1 MLLNHKSALG
11 YLLENPVLA
20 THITVPFIED
30 LHSLLIQDLGVGRNL
45 RSRSVGVTGTAYKPL
60 DNIYQI
66 REALERICHL
76 INQKTNAF
84 EKALLAVLF
93 ISYLQPF
100 EDGNKR
106 TARML
111 GNALLIHGGMCPLSY
126 RSVDSIDYKKAML
139 LFYEQNNLSA
149 FKRLFLEQVRFSVS
163 NYFQ

>member
-1 MLLNHKSALG
+1 LVLQP
-11 YLLENPVLA
+11 PVGVVCRCWLRW
-20 THITVPFIED
+20 
-30 LHSLLIQDLGVGRNL
+30 LDLGVGRNL
-45 RSRSVGVTGTAYKPL
+45 RSRSVGVTGIAYKPL

-66 REALERICHL
+66 REALEQICHL
-76 INQKTNAF
+76 INQKANAF

-100 EDGNKR
+100 KNGNKR

-111 GNALLIHGGMCPLSY
+111 GNALLIHGEMCPLSY
-126 RSVDSIDYKKAML
+126 RSVDSIDYKKAIL